1 MAHRRDVRVMK
12 PELHR
17 QLNFLASMPSGT
29 TTMNRK
35 DTHEMLMETGGN
47 MLACGRL
54 YDIVAK
60 DIGAGVYKVSLTL
73 THP

>member
-1 MAHRRDVRVMK
+1 MS
-12 PELHR
+12 PEIHR
-17 QLNFLASMPSGT
+17 QLNFLASMPCGT

-54 YDIVAK
+54 YDIIAK
-60 DIGAGVYKVSLTL
+60 DIGAGVYKISLKATN
-73 THP
+73 P

>member
-1 MAHRRDVRVMK
+1 MAAEKMSAEQR
-12 PELHR
+12 R
-17 QLNFLASMPSGT
+17 QLNFLAAIPNGS
-29 TTMNRK
+29 TTMTRADLK
-35 DTHEMLMETGGN
+35 TILLETGGN

-60 DIGAGVYKVSLTL
+60 DIGAGVYKVTLAL